1 MGDTS
6 VSVKAAQASPLHF
19 QIRFG
24 HLFTY
29 VFLVLGAVI
38 ALFPFVWMVLTS
50 LKTQTEVARGAFWP
64 EQFRWYN
71 YLEAWSEAEWG
82 PYFDHSDRWIP
93 GYFLNTLFIAFCTV
107 AANLFTSVLA
117 AYAFARIRFPA
128 KNVIFFAFLATMM
141 IPGEVTIIPNFL
153 LVSSLGWVNN
163 YLGLIVPWT
172 ASVFYIFLLR
182 QFFMGIPDELYD
194 AALMDGCG
202 HLRFLIQIVL
212 PLSRAALATVVL
224 LSFIGS
230 WNAFLWPLIVARDVA
245 LYPIQVGLRSFI
257 TEMGNEV
264 QLMMAA
270 ATFVIAPI
278 LVLYFLTQK
287 QFTEGIATTGLK
299 G

>member
-1 MGDTS
+1 M
-6 VSVKAAQASPLHF
+6 SVKAATAKLVRLRIQPGRAS
-19 QIRFG
+19 IY
-24 HLFTY
+24 LF
-29 VFLVLGAVI
+29 LIIGASI
-38 ALFPFVWMVLTS
+38 ALFPFIWMVLTS

-82 PYFDHSDRWIP
+82 PYFDHSGRWIP
-93 GYFLNTLFIAFCTV
+93 GYFLNTLFIAACTV
-107 AANLFTSVLA
+107 TANLFTDVLA
-117 AYAFARIRFPA
+117 AYAFARIRFPG

-141 IPGEVTIIPNFL
+141 IPSEVTIIPNFL
-153 LVSSLGWVNN
+153 LVSKLGWVNN

-182 QFFMGIPDELYD
+182 QFFMGIPNELYD
-194 AALMDGCG
+194 AALIDGSG

-212 PLSRAALATVVL
+212 PLSKAALVTVVL

-230 WNAFLWPLIVARDVA
+230 WNSFLWPLIVARDVA

-264 QLMMAA
+264 HLMMAA
-270 ATFVIAPI
+270 ATFVIVPV
-278 LVLYFLTQK
+278 LVLYFFTQK

>member
-1 MGDTS
+1 M
-6 VSVKAAQASPLHF
+6 SVKAAEAKRARFRLDLGQAAVY
-19 QIRFG
+19 
-24 HLFTY
+24 LFLI
-29 VFLVLGAVI
+29 VGAVVAI
-38 ALFPFVWMVLTS
+38 FPFVWMILTS

-82 PYFDHSDRWIP
+82 PYFDHSGRWIP

-107 AANLFTSVLA
+107 AGNLFADVLA
-117 AYAFARIRFPA
+117 AYAFARIRFPG
-128 KNVIFFAFLATMM
+128 KNVVFFAFLATMM
-141 IPGEVTIIPNFL
+141 IPGEVTVIPNFL
-153 LVSSLGWVNN
+153 LVSKLGWVNN

-212 PLSRAALATVVL
+212 PLSKAAIMTVIL
-224 LSFIGS
+224 LGFIGS

-278 LVLYFLTQK
+278 LLLYFLTQK

>member
-1 MGDTS
+1 
-6 VSVKAAQASPLHF
+6 VSVKAATAKPVRLRIQPGRAFIYLFLIIGAS
-19 QIRFG
+19 
-24 HLFTY
+24 
-29 VFLVLGAVI
+29 I
-38 ALFPFVWMVLTS
+38 ALFPFIWMVLTS

-82 PYFDHSDRWIP
+82 PYFDHSGRWIP
-93 GYFLNTLFIAFCTV
+93 GYFLNTLFIAACTV
-107 AANLFTSVLA
+107 TANLFTNVLA
-117 AYAFARIRFPA
+117 AYAFARIRFPG
-128 KNVIFFAFLATMM
+128 KNIIFFAFLATMM

-153 LVSSLGWVNN
+153 LVSKLGWVNN

-182 QFFMGIPDELYD
+182 QFFMGIPNELYD
-194 AALMDGCG
+194 AALIDGSG

-212 PLSRAALATVVL
+212 PLSKAALVTVV
-224 LSFIGS
+224 
-230 WNAFLWPLIVARDVA
+230 VARDVA

-264 QLMMAA
+264 HLMMAA
-270 ATFVIAPI
+270 ATFVIVPV
-278 LVLYFLTQK
+278 LVLYFFTQK

>member
-1 MGDTS
+1 M
-6 VSVKAAQASPLHF
+6 SVKAATAKPVRLRIQPGRAFIYLFLIIGAS
-19 QIRFG
+19 
-24 HLFTY
+24 
-29 VFLVLGAVI
+29 I
-38 ALFPFVWMVLTS
+38 ALFPFIWMVLTS

-82 PYFDHSDRWIP
+82 PYFDHSGRWIP
-93 GYFLNTLFIAFCTV
+93 GYFLNTLFIAACTV
-107 AANLFTSVLA
+107 AANLFTNVLA
-117 AYAFARIRFPA
+117 AYAFARIRFPG
-128 KNVIFFAFLATMM
+128 KNVVFFAFLATMM

-153 LVSSLGWVNN
+153 LVSNLGWVNT

-182 QFFMGIPDELYD
+182 QFFMGIPNELYD
-194 AALMDGCG
+194 AALIDGSG

-212 PLSRAALATVVL
+212 PLSKAALVTVVL

-230 WNAFLWPLIVARDVA
+230 WNSFLWPLIVARDVA

-264 QLMMAA
+264 HLMMAA
-270 ATFVIAPI
+270 ATFVIVPV
-278 LVLYFLTQK
+278 LVLYFFTQK

>member
-1 MGDTS
+1 M
-6 VSVKAAQASPLHF
+6 SVKVAKAKPS
-19 QIRFG
+19 RFPIQSG
-24 HLFTY
+24 Q
-29 VFLVLGAVI
+29 VFIYIFLIAGALL
-38 ALFPFVWMVLTS
+38 ALFPFLWMILTS

-82 PYFDHSDRWIP
+82 PYLDVHGKWIP

-107 AANLFTSVLA
+107 SANLFTDVLA
-117 AYAFARIRFPA
+117 AYSFARIRFPG
-128 KNVIFFAFLATMM
+128 KNLVFLAFLTTMM

-153 LVSSLGWVNN
+153 LVSRLGWVNN

-182 QFFMGIPDELYD
+182 QFFMGIPNELYD
-194 AALMDGCG
+194 AALIDGCG

-212 PLSRAALATVVL
+212 PLSKAALVTVIL

-230 WNAFLWPLIVARDVA
+230 WNAFLWPLIVARDKA

-270 ATFVIAPI
+270 AAFVMIPT
-278 LVLYFLTQK
+278 LVLYFITQK

>member
-1 MGDTS
+1 M
-6 VSVKAAQASPLHF
+6 SVKAATAKPVRLRIQPARALIYLFLIIGAS
-19 QIRFG
+19 
-24 HLFTY
+24 
-29 VFLVLGAVI
+29 I
-38 ALFPFVWMVLTS
+38 ALFPFIWMVLTS

-82 PYFDHSDRWIP
+82 PYFDHSGRWIP
-93 GYFLNTLFIAFCTV
+93 GYFLNTLFIAACTV
-107 AANLFTSVLA
+107 AANLFTNVLA
-117 AYAFARIRFPA
+117 AYAFARIRFPG
-128 KNVIFFAFLATMM
+128 KNVVFFAFLATMM

-153 LVSSLGWVNN
+153 LVSNLGWVNT

-182 QFFMGIPDELYD
+182 QFFMGIPNELYD
-194 AALMDGCG
+194 AALIDGSG

-212 PLSRAALATVVL
+212 PLSKAALVTVVL

-230 WNAFLWPLIVARDVA
+230 WNSFLWPLIVARDVA

-264 QLMMAA
+264 HLMMAA
-270 ATFVIAPI
+270 ATFVIVPV
-278 LVLYFLTQK
+278 LVLYFFTQK

>member
-1 MGDTS
+1 M
-6 VSVKAAQASPLHF
+6 SVKAARARPFRF
-19 QIRFG
+19 QMQFG
-24 HLFTY
+24 QLFIY
-29 VFLVLGAVI
+29 VFLIAGAVI

-82 PYFDHSDRWIP
+82 PYFDHSGRWIP

-107 AANLFTSVLA
+107 TGNLITNVLA
-117 AYAFARIRFPA
+117 AYAFARIRFPG

-153 LVSSLGWVNN
+153 LVSRLGWVNN

-182 QFFMGIPDELYD
+182 QFFMGIPDELHD

-212 PLSRAALATVVL
+212 PLSKAAMVTVIL
-224 LSFIGS
+224 LSFISS

-278 LVLYFLTQK
+278 LVLYFFAQK

>member
-1 MGDTS
+1 MST
-6 VSVKAAQASPLHF
+6 KAARARPF
-19 QIRFG
+19 RPQIQLGR
-24 HLFTY
+24 LFIY
-29 VFLVLGAVI
+29 LFLISGALL
-38 ALFPFVWMVLTS
+38 ALFPFIWMVLTS

-64 EQFRWYN
+64 EQFRWFN
-71 YLEAWSEAEWG
+71 YIEAWGEAEWG
-82 PYFDHSDRWIP
+82 PYFDVHGKWVP

-107 AANLFTSVLA
+107 TANLFTDVLA
-117 AYAFARIRFPA
+117 AYAFARIRFPG
-128 KNVIFFAFLATMM
+128 KNVIFFTFLATMM

-153 LVSSLGWVNN
+153 LVSKLGWVNS

-182 QFFMGIPDELYD
+182 QFFIGIPDDLYD

-202 HLRFLIQIVL
+202 HFRFLIQIVL
-212 PLSRAALATVVL
+212 PLSKAALVTVIL
-224 LSFIGS
+224 FSFIGS

-264 QLMMAA
+264 HLMMAA
-270 ATFVIAPI
+270 ATFVIVPV
-278 LVLYFLTQK
+278 LLLYFFTQK

>member
-1 MGDTS
+1 
-6 VSVKAAQASPLHF
+6 VSVKVARVKPFRF
-19 QIRFG
+19 QIRLG
-24 HLFTY
+24 RVLIYLF
-29 VFLVLGAVI
+29 LIAGALLC
-38 ALFPFVWMVLTS
+38 LFPFIWMVLTS

-71 YLEAWSEAEWG
+71 YLEAWGEAEWG
-82 PYFDHSDRWIP
+82 PYFDEHGKWIP
-93 GYFLNTLFIAFCTV
+93 GYFLNTLFITFCTV
-107 AANLFTSVLA
+107 TGNLFTDVLA
-117 AYAFARIRFPA
+117 AYAFARIRFPG
-128 KNVIFFAFLATMM
+128 KNLIFFAFLATMM

-153 LVSSLGWVNN
+153 LVSKLGWVNS

-202 HLRFLIQIVL
+202 HFRFLIQVVL
-212 PLSRAALATVVL
+212 PLSKAALVTVIL
-224 LSFIGS
+224 LGFIGS
-230 WNAFLWPLIVARDVA
+230 WNAFLWPLIVARDTA

-264 QLMMAA
+264 HLMMAA
-270 ATFVIAPI
+270 ATFVIVPI
-278 LVLYFLTQK
+278 LVLYFFTQK

>member
-1 MGDTS
+1 MGDTN
-6 VSVKAAQASPLHF
+6 VSVRTARARP
-19 QIRFG
+19 IRFRIEPG
-24 HLFTY
+24 RAFIYLFLI
-29 VFLVLGAVI
+29 VGAVI

-50 LKTQTEVARGAFWP
+50 LKTQTEVARGMFWP
-64 EQFRWYN
+64 EMFRWRN

-82 PYFDHSDRWIP
+82 PYLDHSGRWIP
-93 GYFLNTLFIAFCTV
+93 GYFLNTLFIAACTV
-107 AANLFTSVLA
+107 TANLITNVLA
-117 AYAFARIRFPA
+117 AYSFARIRFPG
-128 KNVIFFAFLATMM
+128 KNAVFFAFLATMM
-141 IPGEVTIIPNFL
+141 IPGEVTVIPNFL
-153 LVSSLGWVNN
+153 LVSNLGWVNS

-212 PLSRAALATVVL
+212 PLSKAALMTVIL
-224 LSFIGS
+224 LGFIGS

-270 ATFVIAPI
+270 ATFVIAPVLI
-278 LVLYFLTQK
+278 LYFLTQK

>member
-1 MGDTS
+1 
-6 VSVKAAQASPLHF
+6 VKAAEAKRARFRLDLGQAAVY
-19 QIRFG
+19 
-24 HLFTY
+24 LFLI
-29 VFLVLGAVI
+29 VGAVVAI
-38 ALFPFVWMVLTS
+38 FPFVWMILTS

-82 PYFDHSDRWIP
+82 PYFDHSGRWIP

-107 AANLFTSVLA
+107 AGNLFADVLA
-117 AYAFARIRFPA
+117 AYAFARIRFPG
-128 KNVIFFAFLATMM
+128 KNVVFFAFLATMM
-141 IPGEVTIIPNFL
+141 IPGEVTVIPNFL
-153 LVSSLGWVNN
+153 LVSKLGWVNN

-212 PLSRAALATVVL
+212 PLSKAAIMTVIL
-224 LSFIGS
+224 LGFIGS

-278 LVLYFLTQK
+278 LLLYFLTQK